1 MGVSVSVGMEGYGV
15 GVVVIGVV
23 VEVLVA
29 YWVLCL
35 MFLCMLMW
43 V

>member
-1 MGVSVSVGMEGYGV
+1 MGVSVSVGMEGYEV
-15 GVVVIGVV
+15 GVVVVGVV
-23 VEVLVA
+23 VEVLVN